1 LFFFWPLLCH
11 YSLHLGTAIAAENS
25 DLVACSFE
33 EDETICRNYSTPASA
48 VSGQSSSLEAP
59 GPDAQPAPG
68 SESPGQLKQ
77 SDKFIIQAK
86 LYVFEIL
93 EVKH

>member
-1 LFFFWPLLCH
+1 MLCQ
-11 YSLHLGTAIAAENS
+11 YSLHPGTAIAAENS

-33 EDETICRNYSTPASA
+33 EDETICRNYSTPAS
-48 VSGQSSSLEAP
+48 VVLGQSSSLEAP
-59 GPDAQPAPG
+59 GPDPQPAAG
-68 SESPGQLKQ
+68 SESLRQLKQ
-77 SDKFIIQAK
+77 ADKFIIQAK